1 MKTTYLAPTIA
12 LLLLAGCA
20 TTPQVPYRAPQA
32 TIQGATA
39 EQVKLPIIQACVS
52 GGGSV
57 ENSTEHQVI
66 CAKPMDDSFGSLM
79 YRALATPQYSTNP
92 VGRVRYTL
100 VETAGSVFVT
110 ADMYLQHQNAF
121 GQVNTTPITNGNIA
135 AQGQAMLD
143 RIKASIEGEQA
154 APGAAKPAPAAPAAA
169 PTVTSPAV
177 PKATNGQSDWRNW
190 GQKTGG

>member
-1 MKTTYLAPTIA
+1 MKTTLFAPTCV

-20 TTPQVPYRAPQA
+20 TTPQVPYRAPQT
-32 TIQGATA
+32 TIRGATA

-57 ENSTEHQVI
+57 ESSTDHQVI

-100 VETAGSVFVT
+100 VESGGSVFVT

-143 RIKASIEGEQA
+143 RIKASFEGEQ
-154 APGAAKPAPAAPAAA
+154 PAAGTTNPAQATPTATPPAAS
-169 PTVTSPAV
+169 PTV